1 MNEYSYLE
9 WSHVSL
15 HTHLYDITARLA
27 CTHTYTHR
35 HTQKQTQTQKDITLY
50 TLYHCEWQLPLST
63 PQTSSQALQLPF
75 YKSYTHT
82 RIRTSTHNSHI
93 VTLVMHTA
101 QSYQRSARHDRSH
114 HCIHFFLM
122 AQQDT
127 RGQEEDAEKQDV
139 ENKRSAHITY
149 LASWLQI
156 FILRCPLDCRRAEME
171 ESDRSKDAWAGH
183 S

>member
-82 RIRTSTHNSHI
+82 HAYAQVVTIATLSHW
-93 VTLVMHTA
+93 
-101 QSYQRSARHDRSH
+101 S
-114 HCIHFFLM
+114 CIQLSR
-122 AQQDT
+122 T
-127 RGQEEDAEKQDV
+127 RGPHGMTD
-139 ENKRSAHITY
+139 HIT
-149 LASWLQI
+149 A
-156 FILRCPLDCRRAEME
+156 FTFFNGP
-171 ESDRSKDAWAGH
+171 AGH
-183 S
+183 KRAGGGR